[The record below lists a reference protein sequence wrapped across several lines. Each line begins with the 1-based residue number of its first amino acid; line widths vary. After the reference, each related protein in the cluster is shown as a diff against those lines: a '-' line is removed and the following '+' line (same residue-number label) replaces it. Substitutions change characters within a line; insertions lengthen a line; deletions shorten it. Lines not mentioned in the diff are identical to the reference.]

1 MGVRIM
7 AIAALWGTT
16 IEYSYYGQ
24 GNSVVI
30 ETSDG
35 RVAVIKQET
44 FDALY
49 VRLNDFL
56 AALKEDCIEYVVYE
70 YNKCM
75 FAYPEWYADAVYDGL
90 LFEDECTPLILYS
103 ESGDIA
109 IAPGSMI
116 LRNFKGDLQHLE
128 AYQFYKYYDTIQEWK

>member
-1 MGVRIM
+1 M

-56 AALKEDCIEYVVYE
+56 AALKQDCIEYTIVE
-70 YNKCM
+70 PDNEKCLM
-75 FAYPEWYADAVYDGL
+75 DYPIWFIEACEDGFI
-90 LFEDECTPLILYS
+90 FEDEYNPLILYS

-109 IAPGSMI
+109 VAPGSII
-116 LRNFKGDLQHLE
+116 LKNFKGDLHHLE